1 MNKAMAIIT
10 FGMGIIIFTFSVLSL
25 MYFIVVPAT
34 PEAGA
39 KTFLSLLATAGAC
52 CIITT
57 GAWAFDNYRDK
68 K

>member
-1 MNKAMAIIT
+1 
-10 FGMGIIIFTFSVLSL
+10 
-25 MYFIVVPAT
+25 MYFIVVPAA

-57 GAWAFDNYRDK
+57 GAWAIDNYRDK